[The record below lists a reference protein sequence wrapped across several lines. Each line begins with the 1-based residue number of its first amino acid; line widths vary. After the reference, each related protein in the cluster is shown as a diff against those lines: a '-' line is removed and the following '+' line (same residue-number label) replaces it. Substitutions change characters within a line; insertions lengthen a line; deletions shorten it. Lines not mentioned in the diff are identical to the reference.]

1 MYKIF
6 VVEDEH
12 LESEAIQM
20 IIRQEGK
27 NLEIAGTAAS
37 GTEAVEK
44 IHRLRPDIIL
54 LDINIPEINGIDVL
68 KIVKKELGI
77 DKIRE
82 LLIDLLIKGEE
93 DTGVYDRASA
103 LDAIDAYAPE
113 LLNGIEKWRA

>member
-1 MYKIF
+1 MLERSDYVNLGQGVYETAYKKMFIK
-6 VVEDEH
+6 EY
-12 LESEAIQM
+12 
-20 IIRQEGK
+20 
-27 NLEIAGTAAS
+27 
-37 GTEAVEK
+37 
-44 IHRLRPDIIL
+44 
-54 LDINIPEINGIDVL
+54 L

-82 LLIDLLIKGEE
+82 LLIDLLIKGQE

>member
-1 MYKIF
+1 MNLGQGIYEEAYK
-6 VVEDEH
+6 
-12 LESEAIQM
+12 
-20 IIRQEGK
+20 K
-27 NLEIAGTAAS
+27 NFIEQY
-37 GTEAVEK
+37 
-44 IHRLRPDIIL
+44 
-54 LDINIPEINGIDVL
+54 L

-103 LDAIDAYAPE
+103 LDAIDTYAPE